1 MTGVMQAVRS
11 RQHTFSQRKLRSA
24 VALLRR
30 LSVLPC
36 GATRILLDPFTE
48 GIAQREL
55 AGRGMPK
62 CNVSLARPRGGCR
75 QPRAATRR
83 RQRRAP
89 SLRCRRRVRRWTLT

>member
-1 MTGVMQAVRS
+1 MAGVMQAVRS
-11 RQHTFSQRKLRSA
+11 RQRTFSQRKLRSA

-62 CNVSLARPRGGCR
+62 CDVSLARPRGCR
-75 QPRAATRR
+75 QP
-83 RQRRAP
+83 
-89 SLRCRRRVRRWTLT
+89 

>member
-11 RQHTFSQRKLRSA
+11 RQRTFSQRKLRSA

-55 AGRGMPK
+55 AGRRCDVSPELAVPAGCWWEGSGPK
-62 CNVSLARPRGGCR
+62 
-75 QPRAATRR
+75 Q
-83 RQRRAP
+83 
-89 SLRCRRRVRRWTLT
+89 